1 VKQQIPAGVAPALA
15 GRYDSSVEAV
25 LDAIKAQGFPG
36 WANLGVDAA
45 RMAIGGMTALAGPPE
60 PVRDMDDLEIPG
72 LAGNIPARLYIPEH
86 QQASAILIYLHG
98 GGWVIGNPDTVDAP
112 VRALA
117 NRSGIAV
124 LSVDYRLA
132 PEHPYPAALD
142 DAYSALLWAAEKEN
156 LRTFGFE
163 PGRILVGGDSAGG
176 NLAAALTLRSRETQG
191 PQISFALLIY
201 PALDCD
207 HSTKSHRE
215 FGSTWGT
222 VTTEDVSWFHR
233 LYMSDSGDLQS
244 PYVSPL
250 RADDL
255 SQLPPAF
262 IVTAEMDPLC
272 DEQTAYVD
280 RLRQCGVRV
289 EQKIYAGMC
298 HGFFQLGAMVPT
310 AHTAIDD
317 AAAAMRAAI

>member
-1 VKQQIPAGVAPALA
+1 
-15 GRYDSSVEAV
+15 
-25 LDAIKAQGFPG
+25 
-36 WANLGVDAA
+36 
-45 RMAIGGMTALAGPPE
+45 MAIGGMAALAGPPE
-60 PVRDMDDLEIPG
+60 PVKDAIDLEI
-72 LAGNIPARLYIPEH
+72 AGVAGRIPARLYVPEH
-86 QQASAILIYLHG
+86 QDTSAVMIYLHG
-98 GGWVIGNPDTVDAP
+98 GGWVIGNPDSVDAP

-117 NRSGIAV
+117 NRSRIAI

-156 LRTFGFE
+156 FRAFGFE

-176 NLAAALTLRSRETQG
+176 NLSAALSLRSRDTQG
-191 PQISFALLIY
+191 PKISLALLIY
-201 PALDCD
+201 AALDCD
-207 HSTKSHRE
+207 YSTNSHRE
-215 FGSTWGT
+215 FGSEWGI

-233 LYMSDSGDLQS
+233 HYVGESGDLQS

-255 SQLPPAF
+255 SNLPPTF
-262 IVTAEMDPLC
+262 VITAEIDVLR
-272 DEQTAYVD
+272 DEQIAYVE
-280 RLRQCGVRV
+280 RLRQCGVPV

-298 HGFFQLGAMVPT
+298 HGFFQTGAMVPT

-317 AAAAMRAAI
+317 AAAAMRAAVEDGGS